1 MYNSEGEIMNK
12 FMTPHQV
19 ATTISNNLTKS
30 GISGSRSS
38 RRTDALNDEI
48 IKILKQ
54 YIEGQEYTFLT
65 EKSIKC
71 SRGDTFTVDVVVQKN
86 GQNFLL
92 VHLKAIESSYNKN
105 RHNYS
110 NTVIGETSRVFDK
123 DVIPENLHSI
133 WIDWIPNTVP
143 CYNKKRE
150 LIREEK
156 TKVPNLKNVENRWN
170 KVLESSNSSVCYGKI
185 TFDTDNGYS
194 NIEGVS
200 KIEKYLESLNA

>member
-1 MYNSEGEIMNK
+1 MNK

>member
-1 MYNSEGEIMNK
+1 MNK
-12 FMTPHQV
+12 FMIPYQV

-38 RRTDALNDEI
+38 RRTDALNDEMI
-48 IKILKQ
+48 NILKQ
-54 YIEGQEYTFLT
+54 YIKGQEYTFLT

-71 SRGDTFTVDVVVQKN
+71 SRGDTFTVDIVVQKN
-86 GQNFLL
+86 KQNFLL

-123 DVIPENLHSI
+123 EVIPENLHSI
-133 WIDWIPNTVP
+133 WIDWVPNKVP
-143 CYNKKRE
+143 CYNKKGQ

-170 KVLESSNSSVCYGKI
+170 KILESSNSSVCYGKI
-185 TFDTDNGYS
+185 TFDIDAGYS

-200 KIEKYLESLNA
+200 KIEKYLENLNA